1 MTTMQVLKS
10 VGVMSVAKIMGLIYA
25 CMGAIFIPFF
35 LLFGLVG
42 SLANQDKFPFAGL
55 FGFGLAILLPFLYG
69 LMGFIMGAISALLYN
84 LLARWVGGF
93 ELELEVRPRGLT
105 APYPIVPPPTP
116 SI

>member
-1 MTTMQVLKS
+1 MQVLKS
-10 VGVMSVAKIMGLIYA
+10 VGVMSVAKVMGLIYA

-42 SLANQDKFPFAGL
+42 SLAGPDKFPFAGL
-55 FGFGLAILLPFLYG
+55 FGFGFAILLPLLYG
-69 LMGFIMGAISALLYN
+69 IVGFIAGAVGALLYN
-84 LLARWVGGF
+84 LLAGWVGGF
-93 ELELEVRPRGLT
+93 ELELEIRPQRPS